1 MSDKLPPIDL
11 RPGKEFRFRG
21 RIATIEQN
29 ALAYHNILVEE
40 GMDREAAAIRNYF
53 DPNILGSSL
62 NDLTNALTAAMFASA
77 DAGKSKLFEL
87 GLSIYDPSFELPPDC
102 VGMLPH
108 PHNQWGFE
116 PLGLIVLDTIKRYH
130 GPRGWTLPTQPESE
144 ELGMLLLEGHF
155 NLGQATMNLR
165 IVFANDPEISLWS
178 RKDVPE
184 AGQELVDTINEVKIL
199 LASVPE
205 AEIAYHEA
213 AKIRDE
219 QAADARADA
228 DENPADTPADSE

>member
-1 MSDKLPPIDL
+1 MNDLPPIDL

-29 ALAYHNILVEE
+29 ALAYHNILAAQ
-40 GMDREAAAIRNYF
+40 GMDKEAAAIRNYF

-62 NDLTNALTAAMFASA
+62 NDLTNALTTAMFAAA
-77 DAGKSKLFEL
+77 DAGKSQLFEL

-116 PLGLIVLDTIKRYH
+116 PLGLIVLDTIKTYS
-130 GPRGWTLPTQPESE
+130 GPRGWTLPTQPESA

-155 NLGQATMNLR
+155 NLGQGTMNLR
-165 IVFANDPEISLWS
+165 IIFANDPEITLWYK
-178 RKDVPE
+178 RDVPE
-184 AGQELVDTINEVKIL
+184 AGQELVDTIDEVKL
-199 LASVPE
+199 LLGSVSE
-205 AEIAYHEA
+205 AEKAYKEA
-213 AKIRDE
+213 AKIRDT
-219 QAADARADA
+219 QAQEAREHTAESA
-228 DENPADTPADSE
+228 E